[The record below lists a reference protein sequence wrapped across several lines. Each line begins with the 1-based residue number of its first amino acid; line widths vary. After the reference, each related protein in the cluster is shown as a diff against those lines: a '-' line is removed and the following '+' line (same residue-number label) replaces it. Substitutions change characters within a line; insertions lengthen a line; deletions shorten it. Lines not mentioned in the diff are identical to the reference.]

1 MTKGQNI
8 KIPVTATN
16 IGVEMVEVEV
26 ANINLSADD
35 SGDWNIGVQVNLTVP
50 DRAEVSGI
58 NLNENHGMRARMTV
72 TRADIAAALS
82 IEEAAVLQLPTEDLK
97 NTVNGIALARV
108 KAKLGIA

>member
-1 MTKGQNI
+1 MPKGQNI

-16 IGVEMVEVEV
+16 IGVEMVDIEV

-58 NLNENHGMRARMTV
+58 NLNENHNMRARMQV
-72 TRADIAAALS
+72 TRADIAAALL
-82 IEEAAVLQLPTEDLK
+82 IEEAAVLQLPTQDLK
-97 NTVNGIALARV
+97 DTVNGIALARV
-108 KAKLGIA
+108 KSKLGIA

>member
-1 MTKGQNI
+1 MPKGQNI
-8 KIPVTATN
+8 KVPITTTN
-16 IGVEMVEVEV
+16 IGVEMVDIEV

-35 SGDWNIGVQVNLTVP
+35 SGDWNIGVRVNLTVP
-50 DRAEVSGI
+50 ERVEVANI
-58 NLNENHGMRARMTV
+58 NLNENHNMRARMQV

-82 IEEAAVLQLPTEDLK
+82 IDEAAVLQLPTEDLK